1 MKFPKF
7 VLFLFVF
14 LIMTSCGGE
23 SPSEVPENES
33 ENQQSFY
40 TVMAD
45 EHLQTRH
52 KEAIFKAL
60 NAWAMETHN
69 TFVYRLTFVDM
80 SKEPANLDTPY
91 TIKIYVKDPGPGY
104 LGWTAWSTD
113 NHASYTLVEPSIDA
127 ELFRRIML
135 HELGHSFALDFG
147 GDPHYKG
154 PYESVMHP
162 SIGDDSLQLSCPE
175 LQAFCNAYN
184 CQVDCANT
192 TKGSATNE
200 DVYWRETQF

>member
-14 LIMTSCGGE
+14 LIMISCGGAT
-23 SPSEVPENES
+23 SPSISDGDNPET
-33 ENQQSFY
+33 FY

-45 EHLQTRH
+45 EHLQAGH
-52 KEAIFKAL
+52 KEAILKAL
-60 NAWAMETHN
+60 NAWAMDTYN
-69 TFVYRLTFVDM
+69 TFVYRLAFVDM

-104 LGWTAWSTD
+104 LGWTTWSD
-113 NHASYTLVEPSIDA
+113 NHASYTFVEPSIDA

-135 HELGHSFALDFG
+135 HELGHSFALSFD

-162 SIGDDSLQLSCPE
+162 SIGEDSLRLSCPE

-184 CQVDCANT
+184 CQVDCINVAR
-192 TKGSATNE
+192 GSGASE
-200 DVYWRETQF
+200 AAWRETYQ

>member
-1 MKFPKF
+1 MRFSRF

-14 LIMTSCGGE
+14 LIAIGCGGAT
-23 SPSEVPENES
+23 SPEISNGNPEP
-33 ENQQSFY
+33 FY

-45 EHLQTRH
+45 EHLQPRH
-52 KEAIFKAL
+52 KEAILSAL
-60 NAWAMETHN
+60 NAWATDTHN
-69 TFVYRLTFVDM
+69 TFVYQLTFVDM
-80 SKEPANLDTPY
+80 SKEPADLNSPY

-104 LGWTAWSTD
+104 LGWTTWSS

-135 HELGHSFALDFG
+135 HELGHSFALSFD

-162 SIGDDSLQLSCPE
+162 SIGDDSLHLSCPE

-184 CQVDCANT
+184 CQVDC
-192 TKGSATNE
+192 TNVAQGTAVE
-200 DVYWRETQF
+200 DAAWKETCQ